1 MANPYVRIWLVAP
14 RPGRAARAYLP
25 AGIAPLVEVRA
36 ETAPA
41 GDEARLS
48 AWLGELAA
56 AHAGA
61 DVLLVGS
68 PELLGACAALVVGP
82 AGRML
87 AAETL
92 TVDWPVGEG
101 IPHLIGAALD
111 WLPPIQVQRARFPGG
126 PGAAGS
132 ARA

>member
-1 MANPYVRIWLVAP
+1 MASPYVRIWLVAP
-14 RPGRAARAYLP
+14 RPGRAVEACLP
-25 AGIAPLVEVRA
+25 AGLAPLVAVRG

-41 GDEARLS
+41 GDEAGLS
-48 AWLGELAA
+48 AWLGDLAA

-61 DVLLVGS
+61 NVLLVGS
-68 PELLGACAALVVGP
+68 RELLGACAALVVGP
-82 AGRML
+82 AGRAL

-101 IPHLIGAALD
+101 VPHLIGADLD
-111 WLPPIQVQRARFPGG
+111 WLPPIPGQRARFPGG

-132 ARA
+132 ART